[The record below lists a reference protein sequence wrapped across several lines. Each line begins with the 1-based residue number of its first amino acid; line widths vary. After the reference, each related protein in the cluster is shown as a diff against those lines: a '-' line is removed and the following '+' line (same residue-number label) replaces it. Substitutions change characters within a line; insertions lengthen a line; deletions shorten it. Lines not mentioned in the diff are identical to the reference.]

1 MKVALTTVGKFHT
14 FDLAR
19 ELRARGALSDYGQKA
34 MAIYDDMLKP

>member
-1 MKVALTTVGKFHT
+1 MKVVLSTVGKFHT

-19 ELRARGALSDYGQKA
+19 ELRARGGWSDYGQKA